1 MLERFVDIS
10 VPVRK
15 ALDDPTINKRSLF
28 PDENEMAKIKALLT
42 PLIVVRDVTVRL
54 QGNDVNLAKAD
65 EVRNIFSCNQSS
77 GSKHCFDQI

>member
-28 PDENEMAKIKALLT
+28 PDEDEMENITALLK
-42 PLIVVRDVTVRL
+42 PLIAIRDVTVRL
-54 QGNDVNLAKAD
+54 QGNKVNLADAD
-65 EVRNIFSCNQSS
+65 EVKSIGIKILF
-77 GSKHCFDQI
+77 